1 MRRREV
7 FPLLVGTA
15 AWPLVGRAQQ
25 GEHMPHIGVLT
36 NFASDD
42 AVAQARMT
50 AFMQALQ
57 QLGWTDGRN
66 VRIEVRW
73 GADDADRFRK
83 YAVELVALSPDVI
96 LTSTTTAAAL
106 LLNATRTVPIVFVNV
121 IDPVGAGLVASLA
134 RPGGNATGFLVFEYG
149 IGPKWLEF
157 LKQIAPRV
165 TRAAVLRDPATSAG
179 IGQLAA
185 IQSVAPSFGV
195 ELTPVD
201 VRDPVEIE
209 RAITE
214 LARGLDGGL
223 IVTASPSQGIH
234 RDLIIRLAAQHAL
247 PAVYPFRYMITSGG
261 LISYGPDITD
271 QFRRAAS
278 YVDRILT
285 GERPADLPV
294 QAPTKY
300 ELVINLKTAKALDLT
315 VPQTL
320 LATADEVIE

>member
-25 GEHMPHIGVLT
+25 GERMPHIGVLT

-106 LLNATRTVPIVFVNV
+106 LLKATRTVPIVFVNV

-134 RPGGNATGFLVFEYG
+134 RPGGNTTGFLVFEYG

-165 TRAAVLRDPATSAG
+165 TRAAVLGDPATSAG

-261 LISYGPDITD
+261 LILRT
-271 QFRRAAS
+271 
-278 YVDRILT
+278 
-285 GERPADLPV
+285 
-294 QAPTKY
+294 
-300 ELVINLKTAKALDLT
+300 
-315 VPQTL
+315 
-320 LATADEVIE
+320 